1 MLREDSLSEESS
13 SFLER
18 LLAMAS
24 LFEDSFSVDWLV
36 ELTEQKVSEILIALE
51 EGIRQK
57 WLNKVGPATYAF
69 CDSRKRESCLSD
81 LDPQDKVYLHKS
93 IAEFLIRDLPENNL
107 KVKLLAPHLLFTPN
121 SLANCHWLV
130 RAGDYCRKTFRNE
143 DALKYYSKALDDLS
157 IRESMEGA
165 RFFIQVAVKYSKI
178 STARMETTTVLD
190 VLKQALERANK
201 WKMVD
206 LAPLIKM
213 HMAKNEWLRSHY
225 SKAMKLFEEGWSLAK
240 KLDEPKLLRSVAVF
254 STFFPYWQ
262 GRFQEVVQSY
272 EQTVPEIQHSYP
284 QEGFPLAA
292 STTVGHCYVQTGQI
306 TQGMGMLNSIRKQC
320 LEKGDYYFAA
330 LAGVMIGAALLEIR
344 DLDNA
349 LIHLKRSL
357 EDASRARNDWA
368 KILGMLTLASAY
380 YKKGHGKRAVA
391 TLRVVLRKSVDVNVT
406 VRPYPYFMELCWA
419 MEQKNLPQLPRVSL
433 KEEIARGL
441 RNNNVF
447 MKGMA
452 YRYEAFLKKQ
462 EGIAHEEIIL
472 SFKNSLQNLK
482 ISGHQFEI
490 ARTLM
495 ETARQYL
502 SFGDQEQAKETA
514 RQGAKILARVHESFV
529 PDDLCHLLKDH
540 STEYDPLNEILTLS
554 KELTTFRVHKELVR
568 HIVSSANRVTGAER
582 GAIFLLEEGGR
593 SKLQLVASKN
603 LTLEQL
609 AEPAFSSSW
618 DLIEEISAK
627 GKGRIVAN
635 NKKRSG
641 DTDQS
646 ELIHSCICVPMILK
660 DKVAGVLYHD
670 NRLLDNAFQES
681 DLELLYHF
689 ASQAAFALDNA
700 KAYEEIKR
708 LNQRLK
714 VEKDYYQE
722 EHLKSIHFEEIIGES
737 TAIKKVFAQ
746 TAQVAQTDT
755 TVLIRGETGVGK
767 ELVARAIHRHSLRR
781 DMPFIRVHCSA
792 LPETLIPSEL
802 FGHEK
807 GAFTGATNRKIG
819 RFEMADGGTMFLD
832 EVGDLPME
840 MQVRLLR
847 VLQTKK
853 FERVGGT
860 KTIESDFR
868 LVTATNRDL
877 EGNIRAKE
885 FRADLYYRIN
895 VFPILVPPLS
905 ERREDIPALA
915 RYFLGIYSKKVG
927 KSFGKIQE
935 QEIQKLMQYDWPGN
949 VRELE
954 NLIERGVILCAG
966 PIFRCP
972 ELTEHL
978 GGLPYSRVGAVTLE
992 ENERCHILWAL
1003 VKTGW
1008 KVRGKKGAA
1017 ELLNIHPSTLNFR
1030 MKKLGIK
1037 RPN

>member
-1 MLREDSLSEESS
+1 MQREDSLSEGYGN
-13 SFLER
+13 FLKP

-51 EGIRQK
+51 EGIQQK

-69 CDSRKRESCLSD
+69 CDSRKREECLSY
-81 LDPQDKVYLHKS
+81 LAPQDKAHLHKS
-93 IAEFLIRDLPENNL
+93 IAELLIRELPENDL

-121 SLANCHWLV
+121 RLTNCHWLV

-143 DALKYYSKALDDLS
+143 EALKYYSKALDHLS
-157 IRESMEGA
+157 VRESMEGD
-165 RFFIQVAVKYSKI
+165 RFFVQVAIKYSKI
-178 STARMETTTVLD
+178 STARLETTTVLE

-206 LAPLIKM
+206 LPPLVKM

-225 SKAMKLFEEGWSLAK
+225 SEAMKHFEEGWSLAK

-254 STFFPYWQ
+254 STFFLYWQ

-284 QEGFPLAA
+284 QEDFPLAA
-292 STTVGHCYVQTGQI
+292 STTVGHCYVQIGQI
-306 TQGMGMLNSIRKQC
+306 TQGLGMLNSIRKQC
-320 LEKGDYYFAA
+320 LENGDFYFAA

-357 EDASRARNDWA
+357 EEASRTRNDWA
-368 KILGMLTLASAY
+368 TILGMLTLASAY
-380 YKKGHGKRAVA
+380 YKKGHGRKAVN
-391 TLRVVLRKSVDVNVT
+391 TLRDILQKSVDVNVT

-419 MEQKNLPQLPRVSL
+419 MEQKNLPQLPGVSL
-433 KEEIARGL
+433 KEEIARVL
-441 RNNNVF
+441 RTKNVF

-452 YRYEAFLKKQ
+452 YRYDAFLKKK
-462 EGIAHEEIIL
+462 EGLTHEQIIL
-472 SFKNSLQNLK
+472 SFKNSLENLK
-482 ISGHQFEI
+482 LSGHQFEI

-502 SFGDQEQAKETA
+502 SVGEKELAKETA
-514 RQGAKILARVHESFV
+514 LQGAKTLTRFHESFV
-529 PDDLCHLLKDH
+529 PDDLRHLLKDQLAG
-540 STEYDPLNEILTLS
+540 YDPLNEILALS
-554 KELTTFRVHKELVR
+554 KELTAFRVHKDLLR
-568 HIVSSANRVTGAER
+568 HIVSSVSRITGAER
-582 GAIFLLEEGGR
+582 GAIFLLQEDAGEG
-593 SKLQLVASKN
+593 LQLAASKN
-603 LTLEQL
+603 LTLEQID
-609 AEPAFSSSW
+609 EPNFSSSLK
-618 DLIEEISAK
+618 LIDKVMAA

-635 NKKRSG
+635 NPDPSE
-641 DTDQS
+641 DPDQS
-646 ELIHSCICVPMILK
+646 EFIRSCICVPMILK
-660 DKVAGVLYHD
+660 GKVVGVLYHD
-670 NRLLDNAFQES
+670 NRLLNNVFQES
-681 DLELLYHF
+681 DLDLLYHF

-700 KAYEEIKR
+700 KAYEEIRR
-708 LNQRLK
+708 LNKRLK
-714 VEKDYYQE
+714 VEKHYYQE
-722 EHLKSIHFEEIIGES
+722 EHLKCIHFEEIIGES
-737 TAIKKVFAQ
+737 RAIKDVLAQ
-746 TAQVAQTDT
+746 IGQVAQTDT

-767 ELVARAIHRHSLRR
+767 ELMARALHRHSSRR

-807 GAFTGATNRKIG
+807 GAFTGATKRKIG
-819 RFEMADGGTMFLD
+819 RFELADGGTLFLD

-860 KTIESDFR
+860 KTIESNFR

-877 EGNIRAKE
+877 EGNIRAKQ

-895 VFPILVPPLS
+895 VFPIVVPPLR

-915 RYFLGIYSKKVG
+915 RYFLGIHSKKVG
-927 KSFGKIQE
+927 KSFGTIQE
-935 QEIQKLMQYDWPGN
+935 REIQKLMQYDWPGN

-954 NLIERGVILCAG
+954 NLIERGVILSAA
-966 PIFRCP
+966 PSFRCP
-972 ELTEHL
+972 ELIERL

-992 ENERCHILWAL
+992 ENERRHILWAL